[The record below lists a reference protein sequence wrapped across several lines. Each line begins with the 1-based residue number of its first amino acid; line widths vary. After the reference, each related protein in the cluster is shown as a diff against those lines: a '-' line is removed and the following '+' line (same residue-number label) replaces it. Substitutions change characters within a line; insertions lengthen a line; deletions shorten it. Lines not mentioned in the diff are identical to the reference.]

1 MARVG
6 YARVSSTGQSL
17 EVQLDKLRAG
27 GCDRIFQEKL
37 AGTTDRRPQLRECLR
52 YLREGD
58 TLIISRLDRLARSTL
73 HLHQIAEQLKQ
84 DGVELRVLDQAI
96 DTSTPTGRLLFSML
110 GAIAEFETEL
120 RRERQM
126 DGIAKAKS
134 RGVRFGRKASLTAE
148 QVRELRQRRAAGALV
163 PELMRSYGVSKATVY
178 RALGVA

>member
-1 MARVG
+1 
-6 YARVSSTGQSL
+6 
-17 EVQLDKLRAG
+17 
-27 GCDRIFQEKL
+27 
-37 AGTTDRRPQLRECLR
+37 
-52 YLREGD
+52 
-58 TLIISRLDRLARSTL
+58 
-73 HLHQIAEQLKQ
+73 
-84 DGVELRVLDQAI
+84 VELRVLDQAI

-148 QVRELRQRRAAGALV
+148 QVTELRQRRAAGALV